1 MALATPLAIGLTVVG
16 VTAPAQAESGISSPA
31 ETVTS
36 GSSITVSAKV
46 NNVVRADLQ
55 VAPPGGGYSTIAS
68 GGNLLGPTRLSN
80 SVGIPRNGTYQ
91 VRLKGSVTGGI
102 YDTQSFKVRVPP
114 AAPSGLRSS
123 VQGNKAVLRWARG
136 AEPDLTGYQV
146 AARGVPSRVLSTAAL
161 CNESECG
168 TTVTLPK
175 GLTGQVSLYVR
186 SLRSDGSGGTVGSTP
201 SASKATVA
209 APRTTSAAATQR
221 TTAAAPTTAGLPGTP
236 PVNPLTPLQ
245 SNSPITLPSVTPDDA
260 TPGFQYPAPVPE
272 VAMPPAAG
280 APKAQNVS
288 ATSPLQWGK
297 SLALALVLLIM
308 AGFLVTRTRRARLAE
323 ASTGGAAVKG
333 RARRAAR
340 KEAAKA
346 AAHSGS
352 AHSGSVQSGP
362 AQSGPAETAGDTMTV
377 AAAGTEAAT
386 EAPATGRAAKS
397 SGRRANSG
405 YQGRRRAQ

>member
-1 MALATPLAIGLTVVG
+1 VTRIRRLGAVALATPLAIGITVVG

-46 NNVVRADLQ
+46 NNVVRAELQ
-55 VAPPGGGYSTIAS
+55 VAPPGDGYSTIAS

-80 SVGIPRNGTYQ
+80 TVGIPRNGTYQ
-91 VRLKGSVTGGI
+91 VRLRGSVTGGV
-102 YDTQSFKVRVPP
+102 YDAQSFKVRVPP

-123 VQGNKAVLRWARG
+123 VNESKAVLRWTRG

-146 AARGVPSRVLSTAAL
+146 AAQGAPSRVLSTAAL

-175 GLTGQVSLYVR
+175 GLTGSVALYVR
-186 SLRSDGSGGTVGSTP
+186 SLRSDGSGGTVGSKP
-201 SASKATVA
+201 SASRATVA
-209 APRTTSAAATQR
+209 APRGSATGATQR
-221 TTAAAPTTAGLPGTP
+221 TTAAAPTSVGLPGTP

-245 SNSPITLPSVTPDDA
+245 SNSPITLPSVTPEDA
-260 TPGFQYPAPVPE
+260 TPGFEYPAPVPE
-272 VAMPPAAG
+272 VAMPPAG
-280 APKAQNVS
+280 NAPKAQNVS

-297 SLALALVLLIM
+297 SVAIALALLIM
-308 AGFLVTRTRRARLAE
+308 AAFLMTRTRRARLAE
-323 ASTGGAAVKG
+323 ASGGGAAVKG
-333 RARRAAR
+333 RAGRAAR

-346 AAHSGS
+346 AAEG
-352 AHSGSVQSGP
+352 
-362 AQSGPAETAGDTMTV
+362 GPAETAGNAMTV
-377 AAAGTEAAT
+377 AAAGTEAPA
-386 EAPATGRAAKS
+386 EAGAAGRDEAKT
-397 SGRRANSG
+397 SGRRANGG